1 MRCGPDLDLKHQ
13 DGGTAM
19 CIKNLKGPS
28 RSPNSDGY
36 VGMALSVAKVA
47 ASWGTNDLSSI
58 WLY

>member
-1 MRCGPDLDLKHQ
+1 MR
-13 DGGTAM
+13 
-19 CIKNLKGPS
+19 IKNLKGPS